1 MQQPWYDLCFAHLLF
16 ARLGIV
22 LRLCQVEDC
31 FSDDTEFD
39 EDEFAQESPSS
50 DAEGDE
56 SDKASASWNP

>member
-1 MQQPWYDLCFAHLLF
+1 MTCALHIYFSQ
-16 ARLGIV
+16 LGIV

-39 EDEFAQESPSS
+39 EDEFAQESQSS